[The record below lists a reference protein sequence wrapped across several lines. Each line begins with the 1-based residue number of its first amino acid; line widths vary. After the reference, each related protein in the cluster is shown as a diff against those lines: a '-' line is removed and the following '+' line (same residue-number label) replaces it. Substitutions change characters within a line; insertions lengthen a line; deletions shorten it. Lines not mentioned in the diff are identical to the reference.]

1 MHGYIH
7 RFAEKALVR
16 AVNRAPVTVILGP
29 RQCGKSTLV
38 KEFIKA
44 HKGPTVYLD
53 LQDRTHRRM
62 LEEPELFFQE
72 HQDDL
77 ICLDE
82 IQLAPELFSILRSEV
97 DKNRRPGRFLIL
109 GSASRDLIRQT
120 SESLAGR
127 ITLLDLTPFLF
138 SEIESVAQTS
148 QFWLRGGFPDSLLAN
163 NLEDSFDWRTDFVR
177 TFLERDIPQ
186 LGILIPMK
194 VMERL
199 WLLIAHIHGQVLN
212 LSKLSDAAD
221 ISVPSLR
228 KYLGILESTFMIR
241 VLRPYKANL
250 KKRLIRS
257 PKIYIRDTGI
267 LHSLL
272 HIETWDD
279 LMAHPVRGFSWEGLG
294 IEQITTLMPR
304 WKSSFI
310 QTSNGAEIDLVLE
323 RGNRKRVFEFK
334 ASKAPKLKPGF
345 WALTESLE
353 LEMAVVVAPVDVPY
367 AYSQNISVENLGSL
381 TKKLID

>member
-7 RFAEKALVR
+7 RYAEKALVR
-16 AVNRAPVTVILGP
+16 AIKRAPVTVILGP

-38 KEFIKA
+38 KEFIKE
-44 HKGPTVYLD
+44 HERSTVYLD
-53 LQDRTHRRM
+53 LQNRADRRM
-62 LEEPELFFQE
+62 LEEPELLFQE

-82 IQLAPELFSILRSEV
+82 IQQVPEIFSILRSEV

-109 GSASRDLIRQT
+109 GSASRNLIRQT

-127 ITLLDLTPFLF
+127 IALLDLTPFLF
-138 SEIESVAQTS
+138 GEVDSTVQTS
-148 QFWLRGGFPDSLLAN
+148 QFWLRGGFPDSLLAGN
-163 NLEDSFDWRTDFVR
+163 QEDSFDWRMDFVR

-186 LGILIPMK
+186 LGFSIPMK
-194 VMERL
+194 IMERL
-199 WLLIAHIHGQVLN
+199 WLLIAHVHGQVLN
-212 LSKLSDAAD
+212 LTKLSDAAD

-241 VLRPYKANL
+241 VLRPHKANL
-250 KKRLIRS
+250 KKRLIKS

-272 HIETWDD
+272 NIETWDE
-279 LMAHPVRGFSWEGLG
+279 LLAHPVRGFSWEGLG
-294 IEQITTLMPR
+294 IEQITALMPR

-334 ASKAPKLKPGF
+334 ASKAPRLKPGF
-345 WALTESLE
+345 WALVEALE
-353 LEMAVVVAPVDVPY
+353 PETAVVVAQVDEPY
-367 AYSQNISVENLGSL
+367 KYSQNVTVENLGSL

>member
-7 RFAEKALVR
+7 RFAEKALIR

-44 HKGPTVYLD
+44 HKRPTVYLD

-163 NLEDSFDWRTDFVR
+163 NLEDSFDWRMDFVR

-186 LGILIPMK
+186 LGFSIPVK

-279 LMAHPVRGFSWEGLG
+279 LLAHPVRGFSWEGLG
-294 IEQITTLMPR
+294 IEQIITLMPR
-304 WKSSFI
+304 WEPSFL

-345 WALTESLE
+345 WALTESLQP
-353 LEMAVVVAPVDVPY
+353 EMAVVVAPVDAPY
-367 AYSQNISVENLGSL
+367 VYNQNVIVENLGPL

>member
-7 RFAEKALVR
+7 RFAEKALAD
-16 AVNRAPVTVILGP
+16 AVNRAPITVILGP
-29 RQCGKSTLV
+29 RQCGKSTLA
-38 KEFIKA
+38 KEFLKT
-44 HKGPTVYLD
+44 HKRATVYLD
-53 LQDRTHRRM
+53 LQDRAHRRM
-62 LEEPELFFQE
+62 LEEPELLFLE

-82 IQLAPELFSILRSEV
+82 IQMVPEFFSILRSEV

-127 ITLLDLTPFLF
+127 IALLDLTPFLF
-138 SEIESVAQTS
+138 SEIESVTQTS

-163 NLEDSFDWRTDFVR
+163 NPEDSFDWRMDFVR

-186 LGILIPMK
+186 LGFSIPMK
-194 VMERL
+194 VMEKL
-199 WLLIAHIHGQVLN
+199 WLLLAHIHGQVLN

-221 ISVPSLR
+221 ISVHSLK
-228 KYLGILESTFMIR
+228 KYIGILESTFMIR
-241 VLRPYKANL
+241 VLQPHKANL
-250 KKRLIRS
+250 KKRLIKS

-279 LMAHPVRGFSWEGLG
+279 LLAHPVRGFSWEGLG
-294 IEQITTLMPR
+294 IEQITALMPR
-304 WKSSFI
+304 WKPSFL
-310 QTSNGAEIDLVLE
+310 QTSNGAEIDLILE
-323 RGNRKRVFEFK
+323 RGNKKRVFEFK
-334 ASKAPKLKPGF
+334 ASTAPKLKPGF
-345 WALTESLE
+345 WALTESLDP
-353 LEMAVVVAPVDVPY
+353 EMAVVVAPVDVPY
-367 AYSQNISVENLGSL
+367 AYSQNVTVDNLESL
-381 TKKLID
+381 TKKLLD

>member
-7 RFAEKALVR
+7 RIAENALIR
-16 AVNRAPVTVILGP
+16 AVNRVPVTAVLGP

-38 KEFIKA
+38 KEFIKVY
-44 HKGPTVYLD
+44 KRPSIYLD
-53 LQDRTHRRM
+53 LQDRTHRRI

-82 IQLAPELFSILRSEV
+82 IQQVPELFSILRSEV

-109 GSASRDLIRQT
+109 GSASRNLIRQT

-138 SEIESVAQTS
+138 SEIESVSNTS

-163 NLEDSFDWRTDFVR
+163 NQEDSFDWRIDFIR

-186 LGILIPMK
+186 LGFSIPMK
-194 VMERL
+194 VMEKL

-241 VLRPYKANL
+241 VLRPYTSNL
-250 KKRLIRS
+250 KKRLVRS

-267 LHSLL
+267 LHNLL

-279 LMAHPVRGFSWEGLG
+279 LMAHPVRGFSWEGMG
-294 IEQITTLMPR
+294 IEQITSLMPR

-334 ASKAPKLKPGF
+334 ASKAPKLKAGF
-345 WALTESLE
+345 WALSESLTP
-353 LEMAVVVAPVDVPY
+353 EMAIVVAPVDASY
-367 AYSQNISVENLGSL
+367 AYKQNVTVENLDSL
-381 TKKLID
+381 TKKLSV